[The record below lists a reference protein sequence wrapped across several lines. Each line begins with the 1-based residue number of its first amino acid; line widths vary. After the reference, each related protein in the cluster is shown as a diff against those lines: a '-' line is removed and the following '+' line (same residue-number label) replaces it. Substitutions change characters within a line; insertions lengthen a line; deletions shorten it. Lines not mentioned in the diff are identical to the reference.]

1 MINMKKKN
9 KKIKDNRIKDLF
21 LNQKGMALLTTL
33 IFVFI
38 LVTLAVVLLT
48 MTINDTKLSA
58 LQRDSTKAFYIAE
71 AGIER
76 TLYNLKKDFE
86 SSEDWNDDDGGIKI
100 INGYTLENTSGFQR
114 IEYIAGYDVTFGE
127 GTYTVSLK
135 INSSNYVT
143 IKSKGEYDNSIRY
156 VKVDAK
162 IEKLSIWDNAI
173 CGGSGLPGAIIS
185 GNAEFRGSLH
195 LLGEGLSSDDIAID
209 LSGTAGVGNNYEGMD
224 TELLSRVPDLPKTT
238 FNGEEV
244 EFLNAKL
251 RVKHGKVKLS
261 GAAYIG
267 KPDVP
272 SGDPLIKETLQ
283 GVYVT
288 DGFIGGVLDN
298 NIHSDNGMEN
308 GYDLGGVDIVFP
320 SLYDPYEDDVNYTY
334 LDYLKDT
341 GLEVVDFDVNNE
353 GIQNVISADTPDFEY
368 GAPGGNH
375 IMWDQASGTL
385 TIEGI
390 IWVDNVD
397 GLEIG
402 KVRTN
407 DLEDEQTIIFAGK
420 GTLVSAN
427 SAADISIHDHL
438 LANVTFPTADS
449 LGLISAY
456 DINVATG
463 EFDDNLNVMGAFY
476 AENKIRMAKQT
487 ELAGTF
493 VSDYIDMGDQVPS
506 IYQVPELI
514 NNIPPGMPGAT
525 ITYFLYTNNW
535 HEIYE

>member
-1 MINMKKKN
+1 MGKKEIKG
-9 KKIKDNRIKDLF
+9 KKIIYL
-21 LNQKGMALLTTL
+21 LMNQKGMALLTTL
-33 IFVFI
+33 IFVFV
-38 LVTLAVVLLT
+38 LVTFGVSLLI
-48 MTINDTKLSA
+48 MTSNDTKLSA

-71 AGIER
+71 AGVER

-86 SSEDWNDDDGGIKI
+86 NSEDWNDDDGGIKI

-209 LSGTAGVGNNYEGMD
+209 LSGTAGVGNNYKDMD
-224 TELLSRVPDLPKTT
+224 TVLFNKVPPLPTT
-238 FNGEEV
+238 IFNEEEV
-244 EFLNAKL
+244 GFLNAKL

-261 GAAYIG
+261 GNATIG
-267 KPDVP
+267 EADV

-283 GVYVT
+283 GVYTADRFT
-288 DGFIGGVLDN
+288 DDTNVDN
-298 NIHSDNGMEN
+298 VFSDNGIEN
-308 GYDLGGVDIVFP
+308 GYDLNDVEIVFP
-320 SLYDPYEDDVNYTY
+320 SLSDGPYEGYATY
-334 LDYLKDT
+334 LDYLKGEGLDVT
-341 GLEVVDFDVNNE
+341 GV
-353 GIQNVISADTPDFEY
+353 NVISAATPDFTYSYPEGY
-368 GAPGGNH
+368 SYEFADNY
-375 IMWDQASGTL
+375 IDWVQASRTL
-385 TIEGI
+385 TIKGI
-390 IWVDNVD
+390 IWVDNTD
-397 GLEIG
+397 GLVIG
-402 KVRTN
+402 KERTGES
-407 DLEDEQTIIFAGK
+407 EDEQTIIFNGK

-427 SAADISIHDHL
+427 SAADIFIHDHL

-449 LGLISAY
+449 LGLISAH

-463 EFDDNLNVMGAFY
+463 ELDDNLNIMGAFY
-476 AENKIRMAKQT
+476 AENEITMAKQT

-493 VSDYIDMGDQVPS
+493 VSNYIDMGNQVPS

-525 ITYFLYTNNW
+525 ITYFMHNSNW
-535 HEIYE
+535 HEVHE

>member
-1 MINMKKKN
+1 MGKKEIKG
-9 KKIKDNRIKDLF
+9 KKIIYL
-21 LNQKGMALLTTL
+21 LMNQKGMALLTTL
-33 IFVFI
+33 IFVFV
-38 LVTLAVVLLT
+38 LVTFGVSLLI
-48 MTINDTKLSA
+48 MTSNDTKLSA

-71 AGIER
+71 AGVER

-86 SSEDWNDDDGGIKI
+86 SSEDWNDGD
-100 INGYTLENTSGFQR
+100 INGYSLTDEDANGFQK
-114 IEYIAGYDVTFGE
+114 IEYDGEDDYDVSFGD
-127 GTYTVSLK
+127 GTYTVALK
-135 INSSNYVT
+135 INPSNYVT
-143 IKSKGEYDNSIRY
+143 IKSKGKYDNSIRC
-156 VKVDAK
+156 VQVDAK

-272 SGDPLIKETLQ
+272 GGDPLIKETLQ

-320 SLYDPYEDDVNYTY
+320 SLDDPYEDDVNYTY

-402 KVRTN
+402 KARIDN
-407 DLEDEQTIIFAGK
+407 LEDEQTIIFAGK

-427 SAADISIHDHL
+427 SVADISIHDHL

-449 LGLISAY
+449 LGLISAG
-456 DINVATG
+456 DINVATR
-463 EFDDNLNVMGAFY
+463 ELDDNLNIMGAFY
-476 AENKIRMAKQT
+476 AENKITMAKQT

-493 VSDYIDMGDQVPS
+493 VSDYIDMGNQVPS

>member
-1 MINMKKKN
+1 MGKKEIKG
-9 KKIKDNRIKDLF
+9 KKIIYL
-21 LNQKGMALLTTL
+21 LMNQKGMALLTTL

-173 CGGSGLPGAIIS
+173 CGRSGLPGAIIS

-272 SGDPLIKETLQ
+272 GGDPLIKETLQ

-402 KVRTN
+402 KARIN

-427 SAADISIHDHL
+427 SVADISIHDHL

-449 LGLISAY
+449 LGLISAH

-463 EFDDNLNVMGAFY
+463 EVDDNLNVMGAFY
-476 AENKIRMAKQT
+476 AENKITMAKQT

>member
-1 MINMKKKN
+1 MKKKN
-9 KKIKDNRIKDLF
+9 NKIKDYRIKDLL

-38 LVTLAVVLLT
+38 LITFGVSLLI
-48 MTINDTKLSA
+48 MTSNDTKLST

-71 AGIER
+71 AGVER

-86 SSEDWNDDDGGIKI
+86 SSEDWSDGD
-100 INGYTLENTSGFQR
+100 INGYTLSDQENEFWKINYNSP
-114 IEYIAGYDVTFGE
+114 GYEVSFGD

-135 INSSNYVT
+135 INDSNNVT
-143 IKSKGEYDNSIRY
+143 IKSKGKYNNSIRY
-156 VKVDAK
+156 VQVDAK
-162 IEKLSIWDNAI
+162 IEIFSIWDNAI
-173 CGGSGLPGAIIS
+173 CGGSGMTGAIIN

-195 LLGEGLSSDDIAID
+195 LLGKEGNDIAIE
-209 LSGTAGVGNNYEGMD
+209 LIGIAGVGNNYKGME
-224 TELLSRVPDLPKTT
+224 TELLSRVPPLPKTI

-272 SGDPLIKETLQ
+272 GGDPLIKETLQ

-288 DGFIGGVLDN
+288 DGFVGGTLGD

-308 GYDLGGVDIVFP
+308 GYDLGRVDIVFP
-320 SLYDPYEDDVNYTY
+320 SLNDTYTDPETNTEYAMY

-341 GLEVVDFDVNNE
+341 GLKINE
-353 GIQNVISADTPDFEY
+353 SEISANTASFGPVTDGSNSIE
-368 GAPGGNH
+368 
-375 IMWDQASGTL
+375 WDQASGTL

-390 IWVDNVD
+390 IWVDNAD
-397 GLEIG
+397 GLVIG
-402 KVRTN
+402 KSKGK
-407 DLEDEQTIIFAGK
+407 IILGGK

-427 SAADISIHDHL
+427 ATAGISIHADL
-438 LANVTFPTADS
+438 LSNEKFPTDDS
-449 LGLISAY
+449 LGIISAR
-456 DINVATG
+456 DINLAEPG
-463 EFDDNLNVMGAFY
+463 DANLNIMGAFY
-476 AENKIRMAKQT
+476 AENKITMGKQT
-487 ELAGTF
+487 DLVGTF
-493 VSDYIDMGDQVPS
+493 VSNYIDMGNQVPS

-525 ITYFLYTNNW
+525 ITYSLYTNNW
-535 HEIYE
+535 HEVHE